1 MSASTPNRFFSLGR
15 LFLLAVLIASGAA
28 GYWYGWGGGAAPKA
42 PPAMNLWTGPTP
54 VRTVLAET
62 GSLALW
68 LRAIGTV
75 TPLATV
81 TVRPRVEGEL
91 VEVLFAE
98 GQPVA
103 AGQLLARIDPRP
115 YQIALDQ
122 AEGQQQQNLA
132 QLKNAELDLQRYQ
145 TLYKQDSISRQQL
158 DSQEAL
164 VRQYQGTTRIDQARV
179 DDARLQLSYTRITA
193 PVAGRIGLRALDVG
207 NIASPGNADGLAVI
221 TQMQPMSVV
230 FAIPETRLAEVRA
243 ALRVAGDT
251 QPKATQ
257 PKGGLR
263 VQAWDRD
270 EQTLLAEGV
279 LATLDNRIDT
289 ATGTVRLRAEF
300 ANADEALFPNQFL
313 NVRLHVRSVD
323 EALVVPADTVQYGAS
338 GAYVYVITGESKA
351 TVRPV
356 TLGASDDGRVVVL
369 AGLQAGEAVAIEG
382 LDRLREGRAVQV
394 VDGVSAERTP
404 PRAPPQAS
412 AGGPPSG
419 QRPPGAGQRRN

>member
-1 MSASTPNRFFSLGR
+1 MSAATPRRFVFLRR
-15 LFLLAVLIASGAA
+15 LFLLAALAA
-28 GYWYGWGGGAAPKA
+28 GGGGAYWYWFGTAAAPKA

-54 VRTVLAET
+54 VRVVVAET
-62 GSLALW
+62 GSLDLW

-91 VEVLFAE
+91 IEVLFTE
-98 GQPVA
+98 GQPVK

-115 YQIALDQ
+115 YQIALEQ

-132 QLKNAELDLQRYQ
+132 QLKNAELDLARYQ
-145 TLYKQDSISRQQL
+145 TLYKQDSIARQQL

-179 DDARLQLSYTRITA
+179 DEARLQLSYTRITA

-230 FAIPETRLAEVRA
+230 FAIPQTRLAEVRA
-243 ALRVAGDT
+243 ALRE
-251 QPKATQ
+251 QPQ
-257 PKGGLR
+257 GGLP

-270 EQTLLAEGV
+270 EQTLLATGV

-289 ATGTVRLRAEF
+289 ATGTVRLRAQF

-313 NVRLHVRSVD
+313 NVRLHVSSVAD
-323 EALVVPADTVQYGAS
+323 ALVVPADTVQYGAN
-338 GAYVYVITGESKA
+338 GAYVYVIGAESRA

-356 TLGASDDGRVVVL
+356 TLGAADDGRVVVL
-369 AGLQAGEAVAIEG
+369 AGLQAGEALAIEG

-394 VDGVSAERTP
+394 VDGIAAERQP
-404 PRAPPQAS
+404 PAGARAPGAS
-412 AGGPPSG
+412 GT
-419 QRPPGAGQRRN
+419 QRPGGGSPGSSPGTARGN

>member
-1 MSASTPNRFFSLGR
+1 MSASTPNHFFSPRR
-15 LFLLAVLIASGAA
+15 LFLLAALAASGAA
-28 GYWYGWGGGAAPKA
+28 GYWYWSGTASAPKA
-42 PPAMNLWTGPTP
+42 PPAMSLWAGPTP
-54 VRTVLAET
+54 VRTVTVEA

-115 YQIALDQ
+115 YQIALAQ

-221 TQMQPMSVV
+221 TQMRPMSVV

-243 ALRVAGDT
+243 ALRE
-251 QPKATQ
+251 Q
-257 PKGGLR
+257 PKGSLR
-263 VQAWDRD
+263 VEAWDRD

-313 NVRLHVRSVD
+313 NMRLHVRSVD
-323 EALVVPADTVQYGAS
+323 EALVVPADTVQYGAG
-338 GAYVYVITGESKA
+338 GAYVYVITEDARA

-369 AGLQAGEAVAIEG
+369 AGLQAGEQIAIEG

-394 VDGVSAERTP
+394 VDGIAAQRKP
-404 PRAPPQAS
+404 ARA
-412 AGGPPSG
+412 
-419 QRPPGAGQRRN
+419 R